1 MSDSAQQWITGD
13 GKFGDVNAMPE
24 DIKGVVSAKKWSGI
38 SDVVKSYKELES
50 YVGGAKNKLNIPEQ
64 LDDAAVNTIYSRLG
78 RPEAPDKYEFK
89 YDNAPLPLDE
99 QLLTNFKQFAHQ
111 KNLTNAQFQEV
122 VKFQVDAMAEAQ
134 RLANEQE
141 TKSQQE
147 AVEALKK
154 EWKENYDGN
163 FKKAKETAGKLGIL
177 EDLEGLGLADN
188 PSTIKMLMKINS
200 QLSEDVL
207 KPKDSTSTKIT
218 KEQELKELMASDAMK
233 NRMHP
238 DHKRA
243 HARFLELHG
252 VGQA

>member
-13 GKFGDVNAMPE
+13 GKFGDVSTMPE
-24 DIKGVVSAKKWSGI
+24 DIKSVVSAKKWSSI

-50 YVGGAKNKLNIPEQ
+50 YVGGAKSKLNIPEQ
-64 LDDAAVNTIYSRLG
+64 LDDAAINTIYSRLG

-89 YDNAPLPLDE
+89 YDNSPVPLDD
-99 QLLTNFKQFAHQ
+99 TMIKSFKDFAHK
-111 KNLTNAQFQEV
+111 KNLTNAQFQDV

-134 RLANEQE
+134 RLANEQFE
-141 TKSQQE
+141 KSRKE
-147 AVEALKK
+147 SAEALKS

-177 EDLEGLGLADN
+177 EDLEALGLADE
-188 PSTIKMLMKINS
+188 PKAIKMLAKINS

-207 KPKDSTSTKIT
+207 KPKNTASTAVP
-218 KEQELKELMASDAMK
+218 KEQELEELKQSPAFK

-238 DHKRA
+238 DHAKA
-243 HARFLELHG
+243 HKRFLELCG
-252 VGQA
+252 VNVG